1 MVVGNEGTGRT
12 RALLGVVF
20 VHGIRSSPTMW
31 DPFADLIKQDQEL
44 AALVREPLPRFGYA
58 TGLWTWHP
66 TRTLPSLDT
75 AADSLKEY
83 LVTEACEFDALVLV
97 GHSQGGLIIE
107 RMLVQMLSEGRGR
120 ELARIRRVIL
130 LACPNTG
137 SQLLLSARRGLLRR
151 NPQERVLRPFDEQL
165 ASTRR
170 TLMRDIVY
178 ATSRGERTWP
188 IPFSVYA
195 GESDGVV
202 SPASARDAFP
212 DAAALPGNHT
222 TIARPDTHEHRTY
235 STVRRLLLSAAD
247 GDPPKESVRALG
259 ARLLEVQVA
268 PYGDDHDQRD
278 RSLTP
283 YLTREHDHQL
293 RDALAPAL
301 AGGPSR
307 LVVLTGES
315 STGKTRSLYEALFA
329 LAPDRPLLRPT
340 TCQDLIALLETA
352 ALGKGAI
359 LWLNEMQ
366 RFFSPAHGERAAAGL
381 REVLERSNG
390 VAVLGTLWTH
400 PYWTEL
406 TALGQPGDP
415 YSQAR
420 ALLTHPAFARRI
432 DVPTYLSKE
441 GLAGWRELTRSTK
454 DRRLKDAVKAAGSD
468 GRVIQQLSGGPDLL
482 AAYRRGPGSHFTHRE
497 HALVTAALD
506 ARRLGHRS
514 ALPGDLLSA
523 AADGTLDAGHRSEDP
538 RWARNDLHALSK
550 GHRRDGS
557 RTDVRHAL
565 TALEAA
571 RPFAGAP
578 PVYDPAEYLHAH
590 IDYLRAD
597 QIGSPALWEALI
609 AYTVDGD
616 DLLRIANQAWSRGFR
631 VIAARLWKKAAALGH
646 PIDQAVALGPTLDPG
661 RQAAALA
668 VAHADLSKGGQ
679 LSKLFKA
686 LQDAGDDVLVTQL
699 ARRAADHVDPRNPQ
713 AAGRLLFTLKE
724 IGAIDLAEALCD
736 NAAEHADSTDPAAM
750 GILLAAVTTFSI
762 EEVRYV
768 LAKRGTLHQKT
779 ASQEEVSEYLRA
791 YRERRTGHA
800 VEVLCQRAS
809 GRVELRDPR
818 ALHQLIVSMR
828 GWEPGAQ
835 AVKDLLRRGL
845 ATHVEVTDVPSL
857 RTLMRVLRDAEAH
870 DAVAVLAMRAAEHV
884 ESTDPRKVLALLNT
898 FSEAR
903 ADKAAMVLLQ
913 RGPTAHVHLGNP
925 GAVGDLLAHLHGIG
939 ASDAVT
945 TLLERDPAAH
955 AELTSSYGTTR
966 LILALR
972 GAAATHMA
980 EALTHRAIRD
990 VDLGNPGA
998 VGDLLAHLHGI
1009 GASDAVTT
1017 LLERDPAAHAELTEP
1032 AAIVTLLKAL
1042 RECADAHATATLL
1055 ARDPAAHTDPSHP
1068 HSVAQLLSEL
1078 RSLGALEAARK
1089 LGARAAAHARL
1100 ADVSITELQRELD
1113 SIDATSAAIFRA
1125 RAANA
1130 GYFPERFAPY
1140 GRGPDGQPSLPWN
1153 WADT

>member
-1 MVVGNEGTGRT
+1 MVVGNKVAGGVGS
-12 RALLGVVF
+12 LLGVVF

-31 DPFADLIKQDQEL
+31 DPFADLINQDQEL

-58 TGLWTWHP
+58 TGLWTWQP

-83 LVTEACEFDALVLV
+83 LVTEACGFDALVLI

-120 ELARIRRVIL
+120 ELARIRRIIL

-137 SQLLLSARRGLLRR
+137 SQLLLSIRRRILRR
-151 NPQERVLRPFDEQL
+151 NPQERALRPFDEQL

-170 TLMRDIVY
+170 TLMRDVVY
-178 ATSRGERTWP
+178 TTSRSERTWP

-202 SPASARDAFP
+202 TPASARDAFP

-235 STVRRLLLSAAD
+235 STVRRLLLSATD
-247 GDPPKESVRALG
+247 GDPPNESVSALG
-259 ARLLEVQVA
+259 ATLLEVQLA
-268 PYGDDHDQRD
+268 PYSYDHGQRD

-283 YLTREHDHQL
+283 YFSREHDRQL
-293 RDALAPAL
+293 RDALMPAL

-315 STGKTRSLYEALFA
+315 STGKTRSLYEALLT

-340 TCQDLIALLETA
+340 TCQDLTALLETA
-352 ALGKGAI
+352 ALGNGAV

-366 RFFSPAHGERAAAGL
+366 RFLSPAHGERAAASL

-390 VAVLGTLWTH
+390 IAVLGTLWTH

-406 TALGQPGDP
+406 TALGQHGDP

-432 DVPTYLSKE
+432 DVPTYLSTE
-441 GLAGWRELTRSTK
+441 GLAGWRALARSTK
-454 DRRLKDAVKAAGSD
+454 DRRLKEALEAAGSG

-514 ALPGDLLSA
+514 ALPGELLSA

-538 RWARNDLHALSK
+538 RWARNELHALSE
-550 GHRRDGS
+550 GRRRDGS

-578 PVYDPAEYLHAH
+578 PVYDPAEYLQAH
-590 IDYLRAD
+590 IEYLRAD
-597 QIGSPALWEALI
+597 QMGSTALWEALI

-616 DLLRIANQAWSRGFR
+616 DLLRIANQAWSRGLR
-631 VIAARLWKKAAALGH
+631 VIAARLWKKAAALGLS
-646 PIDQAVALGPTLDPG
+646 IDQAVALGPVLDPG

-668 VAHADLSKGGQ
+668 VAHADLGKYGR
-679 LSKLFKA
+679 LSKLFQS
-686 LQDAGDDVLVTQL
+686 LRDAGDDVLVAQL
-699 ARRAADHVDPRNPQ
+699 ARRAVDHIDPRNPQ
-713 AAGRLLFTLKE
+713 AAGWLLFTLKE

-736 NAAEHADSTDPAAM
+736 SAAEHADSTDPAAM
-750 GILLAAVTTFSI
+750 GLLLAAVTTFSVK
-762 EEVRYV
+762 EVGYV
-768 LAKRGTLHQKT
+768 LAKRGKLEKAT
-779 ASQEEVSEYLRA
+779 ASQEEVFEYLRA
-791 YRERRTGHA
+791 YRESRAGH
-800 VEVLCQRAS
+800 VVKVLCQRAA
-809 GRVELRDPR
+809 GHVELRDPR
-818 ALHQLIVSMR
+818 ALHKLIVSMR
-828 GWEPGAQ
+828 SAEPGAQ
-835 AVKDLLRRGL
+835 AVKDLLRRDL
-845 ATHVEVTDVPSL
+845 AARVEVADVPSICSL
-857 RTLMRVLRDAEAH
+857 VRVLHDAGAH
-870 DAVAVLAMRAAEHV
+870 DAVAVLAMRAATHV
-884 ESTDPRKVLALLNT
+884 ELTDPRKVLALLKT
-898 FSEAR
+898 FGEVE
-903 ADKAAMVLLQ
+903 ADKAATVLLQ
-913 RGPTAHVHLGNP
+913 RSPAAHVDLGNP
-925 GAVGDLLAHLHGIG
+925 GAAGDLISHLHGIG
-939 ASDAVT
+939 ALDEVT
-945 TLLERDPAAH
+945 ALLERDPAAH
-955 AELTSSYGTTR
+955 ADLTSPYGTTQM
-966 LILALR
+966 IIALR
-972 GAAATHMA
+972 GATAVRMA
-980 EALTHRAIRD
+980 EALAHRATRD
-990 VDLGNPGA
+990 ADLGNPGA
-998 VGDLLAHLHGI
+998 VGDLLSRLHGI
-1009 GASDAVTT
+1009 GAFDAVNA

-1032 AAIVTLLKAL
+1032 AAIATLLKAL
-1042 RECADAHATATLL
+1042 RECADAHAITTLL

-1068 HSVAQLLSEL
+1068 YSVAQLLCEL

-1130 GYFPERFAPY
+1130 GHLPERFAPY
-1140 GRGPDGQPSLPWN
+1140 GREPDGQPSLPWK